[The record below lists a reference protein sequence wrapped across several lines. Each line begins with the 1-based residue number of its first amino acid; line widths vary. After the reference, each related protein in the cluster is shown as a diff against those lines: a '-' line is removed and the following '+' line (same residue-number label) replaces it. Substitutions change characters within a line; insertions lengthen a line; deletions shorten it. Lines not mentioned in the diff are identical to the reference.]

1 MTRIIAASSVTS
13 RFETREDAL
22 LTTRI
27 TDLIL
32 TACEYISGLILRSA
46 PSRAS
51 RRMDAAIELKTTR
64 PGTAA
69 MKTKMLAAI
78 LFAGG
83 ILIGAGSSELIHAQA
98 PSLASKLVFQTDLN
112 NIPGQELLLYASTW
126 QPGYRLPLHMHP
138 EGHEL
143 TYVIEGEQ
151 TFEIDGVGTKIVKAG
166 EAIYTPPNTPHFGRN
181 ATDKESKTIVIRI
194 KAKDQPVAVAVKR

>member
-1 MTRIIAASSVTS
+1 
-13 RFETREDAL
+13 
-22 LTTRI
+22 
-27 TDLIL
+27 
-32 TACEYISGLILRSA
+32 
-46 PSRAS
+46 
-51 RRMDAAIELKTTR
+51 
-64 PGTAA
+64 
-69 MKTKMLAAI
+69 MKNKIWAAI

-83 ILIGAGSSELIHAQA
+83 ILIGVGSSELIHAQA

-143 TYVIEGEQ
+143 TYVVEGEQ

-194 KAKDQPVAVAVKR
+194 KAKDQPVAVEVKR